1 MDKNQNQGNNEPRG
15 HNGAH
20 VHNESSGNNERIA
33 LVGAGLVGSLLAI
46 FLARRGFAVDVFERR
61 PDMRVETI
69 SAGRS
74 INLAISTRGIN
85 ALERL
90 GIDDKILDQAV
101 PMRGRMMHSL
111 NGELTFQPYGMNDR
125 QCINSISRATLNKAL
140 MTYAEQ
146 SGDVKI
152 LFNQRVTTV
161 DLHEGNIHFE
171 DPRTGQGTS
180 KTYNRIIGTDGSA
193 SAIRHEMLKLPAY
206 LCHEDMLEYGY
217 KELLILPEPD
227 GSFKLEKNALHI
239 WPRGNFMLIALPNF
253 EGSFTC
259 TLFLPF
265 KGDVSFEHLNTDD
278 EISSFFNKYF
288 ADAVPKIDKLVE
300 TFHANP
306 TGNMVT
312 IKTFPWNVDGRIL
325 LMGDAAHG
333 IVPFY
338 GQGMNCGFEDCT
350 VFDQLLDE
358 LSLSSTNI
366 EAESWNKLFAR
377 MSESRKPN
385 TDAIADMAVE
395 NFAEMRDKVADAK
408 FLLEKAV
415 EKVLQREFPG
425 RYLSRYALVTFSN
438 IPYKVALDVG
448 LVDNEILA
456 ELCQGLA
463 DPEQVDLKRAESLI
477 DKKLAP
483 ILAPY
488 TGQLSLAASH

>member
-1 MDKNQNQGNNEPRG
+1 MSMQVKKSD
-15 HNGAH
+15 
-20 VHNESSGNNERIA
+20 RIA

-46 FLARRGFAVDVFERR
+46 FMARRGFKIDMYERR
-61 PDMRVETI
+61 PDMRKEAI

-85 ALERL
+85 ALARL
-90 GIDDKILDQAV
+90 GIDDEVLSQAV
-101 PMRGRMMHSL
+101 PMRGRMMHSPQ
-111 NGELTFQPYGMNDR
+111 GELTFQPYGMNDK

-140 MTYAEQ
+140 MTHAEKDGHAQ
-146 SGDVKI
+146 I
-152 LFNQRVTTV
+152 FFNQRITGANFDTG
-161 DLHEGNIHFE
+161 EIFIE
-171 DPRTGQGTS
+171 DHRSGQTRS
-180 KTYNRIIGTDGSA
+180 EKYDRIIGTDGSA
-193 SAIRHEMLKLPAY
+193 SAIRNEMLKLPDY
-206 LCHEDMLEYGY
+206 SCTESLLEYGY
-217 KELLILPEPD
+217 KELVVLPNAD
-227 GSFKLEKNALHI
+227 GSFKLERNALHI

-265 KGDVSFEHLNTDD
+265 KGAVSFEQLTDD
-278 EISSFFNKYF
+278 AAVLAFFSKYF
-288 ADAVPKIDKLVE
+288 ADAVPHIESLCE
-300 TFHANP
+300 TFSSNP
-306 TGNMVT
+306 TGHMVT
-312 IKTFPWNVDGRIL
+312 VKTFPWNVGGHAL

-350 VFDQLLDE
+350 IFDQLLEEMEKANSE
-358 LSLSSTNI
+358 LDWQL
-366 EAESWNKLFAR
+366 LFDR
-377 MSESRKPN
+377 LGKMRKEN

-395 NFAEMRDKVADAK
+395 NFVEMRDKVADAR

-415 EKVLQREFPG
+415 EKVLQKYFPG

-448 LVDNEILA
+448 EVDNEILA
-456 ELCQGLA
+456 ELCDGLS
-463 DPEQVDLKRAESLI
+463 DPEKVDLQLAEKLI

-483 ILAPY
+483 LLVPY